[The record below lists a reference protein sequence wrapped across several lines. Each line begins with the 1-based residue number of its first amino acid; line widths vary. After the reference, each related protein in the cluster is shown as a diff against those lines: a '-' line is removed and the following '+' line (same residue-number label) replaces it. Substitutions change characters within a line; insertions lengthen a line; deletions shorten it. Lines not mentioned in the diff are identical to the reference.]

1 MPKRSANPR
10 KRAEATLDQ
19 GKRLQSK
26 SNPERRAKGRP
37 NPGRP
42 TQRAKGGPDLAKR
55 LQDKRVVVCLG
66 AGGVGKT
73 TSAAALA
80 FGLAARGQKV
90 AVVTIDP
97 ARRLAAALGLGEL
110 SGEPRRIDPALL
122 AEQGVDGQGELWAM
136 ALDVKR
142 TFDDVIAR
150 LAPDEATREEI
161 LGNPVYEELSSAVSG
176 VQELG
181 AVTKLYELSTE
192 HNFDVIVLDTPPSR
206 NALDFLKTPENML
219 RFLQGRALKVFL
231 APGGIAARFLGRGT
245 GLVFAIFARVT
256 GVDMLGELSTFF
268 RSLSSVIDG
277 FGERVKG
284 VAELLREPTTAFL
297 IVTSPEHEP
306 AREAMFLAEQLR
318 EERMKCD
325 AAIVNRVHMHGLD
338 GHAAEEVE
346 ALLAAALGDES
357 LARRAA
363 HNLADFD
370 VLARRDRETIAHLG
384 RELDERAPVIV
395 PYLDEEIQDLA
406 GLARIAGYLFA

>member
-1 MPKRSANPR
+1 MPKRPANTQ
-10 KRAEATLDQ
+10 KRST
-19 GKRLQSK
+19 
-26 SNPERRAKGRP
+26 
-37 NPGRP
+37 
-42 TQRAKGGPDLAKR
+42 GGPNLAKR
-55 LQDKRVVVCLG
+55 LQDKRVIVCLG

-73 TSAAALA
+73 TTSAALA

-110 SGEPRRIDPALL
+110 SGEPRQIDPQLL
-122 AEQGVDGQGELWAM
+122 AEQGVEGTGELWAM
-136 ALDVKR
+136 ALDVER

-161 LGNPVYEELSSAVSG
+161 LKNPVYKELSSAVSG

-181 AVTKLYELSTE
+181 AVTKLYELHDE
-192 HNFDVIVLDTPPSR
+192 HDFDVIVLDTPPSR
-206 NALDFLKTPENML
+206 NALDFLRAPENML
-219 RFLQGRALKVFL
+219 HFLEGRALKVFL

-277 FGERVKG
+277 FGEGVKG
-284 VAELLREPTTAFL
+284 VAELLRDKDTSFL

-306 AREAMFLAEQLR
+306 AREAVFLAEQLR

-325 AAIVNRVHMHGLD
+325 AAIVNRVHSHSLD
-338 GHAAEEVE
+338 GHSAEKVE
-346 ALLAAALGDES
+346 AELAAALGDDS

-370 VLARRDRETIAHLG
+370 VLARRDRETIAHLS
-384 RELDERAPVIV
+384 RELDEPNPVIV
-395 PYLDEEIQDLA
+395 PHLDEEIQDLA
-406 GLARIAGYLFA
+406 GLARIADYLFA

>member
-1 MPKRSANPR
+1 M
-10 KRAEATLDQ
+10 
-19 GKRLQSK
+19 
-26 SNPERRAKGRP
+26 
-37 NPGRP
+37 
-42 TQRAKGGPDLAKR
+42 
-55 LQDKRVVVCLG
+55 CLG

-73 TSAAALA
+73 TTSAALG
-80 FGLAARGQKV
+80 FGLAARGEKV

-97 ARRLAAALGLGEL
+97 ARRLAAALGLSEL
-110 SGEPRRIDPALL
+110 SGEPRRIDPKLL
-122 AEQGVDGQGELWAM
+122 AKQGVDGQGELWAM

-150 LAPDEATREEI
+150 LAPDEATRDEI
-161 LGNPVYEELSSAVSG
+161 LKNPVYRELSSAVSG

-181 AVTKLYELSTE
+181 AVTKLYELHDE
-192 HNFDVIVLDTPPSR
+192 HDFDVIVLDTPPSR

-219 RFLQGRALKVFL
+219 HFLEGRALKVFL

-245 GLVFAIFARVT
+245 SLVFAIFARVT

-268 RSLSSVIDG
+268 RSLAGVIDG

-284 VAELLREPTTAFL
+284 VAELLREPTTSFL

-306 AREAMFLAEQLR
+306 AREAVFLAEQLR

-338 GHAAEEVE
+338 GHSAKEVE
-346 ALLAAALGDES
+346 ALLAAALGDGS
-357 LARRAA
+357 LARRMA

-370 VLARRDRETIAHLG
+370 VLARRDRETIARLDK
-384 RELDERAPVIV
+384 ELNEPNPVIV
-395 PYLDEEIQDLA
+395 PHLDEEIQDLA